1 MRAEAEAHAEEDR
14 RQQELIEA
22 KNKAENAVYT
32 AEKTIKDLGEKV
44 KPAEKEAVEEKIKSL
59 QDLLKQEKPE
69 KEEVERRTNELLEEL
84 QKISQ
89 EVYQAPQQNGAEQ
102 TPNQPQDENKG
113 EGDEKKGEDEPE
125 EGEVVS

>member
-1 MRAEAEAHAEEDR
+1 M
-14 RQQELIEA
+14 
-22 KNKAENAVYT
+22 
-32 AEKTIKDLGEKV
+32 
-44 KPAEKEAVEEKIKSL
+44 EEKIKSL
-59 QDLLKQEKPE
+59 QELLKQEKPE

-113 EGDEKKGEDEPE
+113 EGDEKKERMSPKKAKWLAKKDEGKFFASNFPIHE
-125 EGEVVS
+125 A